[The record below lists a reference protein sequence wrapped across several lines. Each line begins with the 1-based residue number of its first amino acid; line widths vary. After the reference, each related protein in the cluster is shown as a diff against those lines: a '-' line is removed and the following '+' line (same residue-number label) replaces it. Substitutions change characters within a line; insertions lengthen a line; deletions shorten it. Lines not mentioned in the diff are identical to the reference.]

1 MRGARAQIVVL
12 LALLS
17 STPCAGKRGNGG
29 RRRRAAMNLH
39 GTNGNLSAWH
49 RAGRALLG
57 AFDHIWVLTLK
68 GDDTRALHMR
78 QILVEQLG
86 LPPSKITT
94 FYGASSREWG
104 TWPDVPFLRKQR
116 QPAVPNW
123 WLSPKLC
130 AVGDYTGL
138 GGPDPP
144 PCLQS
149 KYERCLRPV
158 NGSLPRVCNE
168 LCYTMS
174 VVSAL
179 DDFLSSSEHQ
189 RALILEDDICVTPAL
204 LSATTRKK
212 LWWLRAHA
220 SQWDLVKLADCYRG
234 LQVVPKKHKPD
245 GVELLTSGTCASP
258 DTAAPVATAP
268 PNELLPGVP
277 WGYCT
282 HALGVSR
289 RMAHHIV
296 ANAFPVTDV
305 FDSLL
310 ISHIAKQQPAQQAF
324 TLNHSLFAQ
333 VAKTGVA
340 AASLPKA
347 MRSQNHGAP
356 VRIGSGSA
364 KSRGKR
370 KSRGSD
376 R

>member
-1 MRGARAQIVVL
+1 M
-12 LALLS
+12 
-17 STPCAGKRGNGG
+17 
-29 RRRRAAMNLH
+29 
-39 GTNGNLSAWH
+39 
-49 RAGRALLG
+49 
-57 AFDHIWVLTLK
+57 
-68 GDDTRALHMR
+68 
-78 QILVEQLG
+78 
-86 LPPSKITT
+86 
-94 FYGASSREWG
+94 
-104 TWPDVPFLRKQR
+104 
-116 QPAVPNW
+116 
-123 WLSPKLC
+123 
-130 AVGDYTGL
+130 
-138 GGPDPP
+138 
-144 PCLQS
+144 
-149 KYERCLRPV
+149 
-158 NGSLPRVCNE
+158 
-168 LCYTMS
+168 
-174 VVSAL
+174 
-179 DDFLSSSEHQ
+179 
-189 RALILEDDICVTPAL
+189 TPAL

-220 SQWDLVKLADCYRG
+220 SQWDLAKLADRYG

-258 DTAAPVATAP
+258 DTAAPAATAP